1 MEVSGT
7 NYAVEVKIPFRTIK
21 PVSNMQIGF
30 DVQINDGR
38 DGARQSIATW
48 NDTTGNAY
56 QDTSVIGILTL
67 KAKAGNPRRSNCNDY
82 ESVWH

>member
-1 MEVSGT
+1 M
-7 NYAVEVKIPFRTIK
+7 EVKIPFRTIK

-48 NDTTGNAY
+48 NDATGNAY
-56 QDTSVIGILTL
+56 QDTSVL
-67 KAKAGNPRRSNCNDY
+67 
-82 ESVWH
+82 VF